1 MAAVLSRL
9 SSRIVL
15 GVAAV
20 LTLGVS
26 LAWLYAAQKLGDYLH
41 QPAFN
46 GATLTDFCGASEIG
60 GFPFRLKLTCNGFK
74 APLAS
79 GDGALV
85 FTADEVK
92 GAANLWSPDHVTL
105 SFSSPV
111 ALRGAKGGFAKLRH
125 DGATLEF
132 VWDDERGLTQ
142 AAVNG
147 RALDWRP
154 EVLEAGPAFNA
165 QALRFAARPSSRDGV
180 QSLRVEAGA
189 DGLTAPLLQ
198 SLLGNSAPNDI
209 AVAGDLFPLLP
220 PNDDWR
226 QALEDWRQAEGTAR
240 IDKGEWRW
248 GALTA
253 QFAAA
258 LSLDEAHRLAGTV
271 KVNARGAGRLAARLG
286 LPLAPGA
293 ANALLGALLGQK
305 PPEKAQ
311 DKPGDD
317 SIDLTVRLAQGGVF
331 LGPLKVGVLTPLY

>member
-20 LTLGVS
+20 LMLGVS

-46 GATLTDFCGASEIG
+46 GATLADFCGASEIG
-60 GFPFRLKLTCNGFK
+60 GFPFRLKLTCNGLK
-74 APLAS
+74 APL
-79 GDGALV
+79 GIDDNALV

-111 ALRGAKGGFAKLRH
+111 ALRSAKGGFAKLRH
-125 DGATLEF
+125 DGATLDF

-154 EVLEAGPAFNA
+154 EVLEAGPAFNL
-165 QALRFAARPSSRDGV
+165 QTLRFAAHPSSRDGV
-180 QSLRVEAGA
+180 PSLRVEAGA
-189 DGLTAPLLQ
+189 DGLTAPFVQ

-226 QALEDWRQAEGTAR
+226 QALEDWRH
-240 IDKGEWRW
+240 W

-253 QFAAA
+253 KFAAA
-258 LSLDEAHRLAGTV
+258 LSLDDAHRLAGTV
-271 KVNARGAGRLAARLG
+271 KVNAHGAEQLARRLG

-293 ANALLGALLGQK
+293 TNALLGALLGQK
-305 PPEKAQ
+305 PPEMTQ

-317 SIDLTVRLAQGGVF
+317 GIAFTVRLAQGAIY
-331 LGPLKVGVLTPLY
+331 LGPLQVGVLTPLY